1 MVLIMELHLALR
13 TMQNFPHSLVQVPLG
28 QLLLRDEPISG
39 IEVDLREKQHKP
51 ISHIELVLIIEEIIG
66 VVELLPLGFM
76 MLLMMLMMM
85 LQMMFMMLLLMM
97 LLLMMLMMLLLMM
110 LLMMFMMLLLM
121 MFMMIIKMVVVGV
134 FFLMVMVMMA
144 CNFGEF
150 FVVFIE
156 VHSLPLLV
164 LLVTLHL
171 SHHGIKRHRVMV
183 VVMAEVMVGIVVLK
197 VVLCSESEVGLDLQ
211 PPMAMAAGGVGMVV
225 IVGVLW

>member
-1 MVLIMELHLALR
+1 
-13 TMQNFPHSLVQVPLG
+13 MQNFPHSLVQVPLG

-85 LQMMFMMLLLMM
+85 LQMMFMMLLLMTLLMM

-144 CNFGEF
+144 GNFGEF